1 MCIINVN
8 TTEKIILHITNNINL
23 DTIFIKS
30 IVNIV
35 NLFKVFLIIRLSK
48 NAQFLLFWP
57 ILNVCQK

>member
-30 IVNIV
+30 IIKINII
-35 NLFKVFLIIRLSK
+35 NFLQGFF
-48 NAQFLLFWP
+48 NNTF
-57 ILNVCQK
+57 V